1 MRTRYFL
8 SALALAAVFYA
19 CQKEVKQIPVSS
31 VSSSDASSAKTVKTV
46 DPVTISVTG
55 YSALGFSIDIK
66 VTAGKP
72 SGAPS
77 GFFIQWAT
85 AAELAAYTGPVDNAG
100 WPLDTTVF
108 CKASFSGKPSG
119 SRYALKPGKS
129 VTVSIGNLL
138 LDNGASTSCPTY
150 LGCDTE
156 YEFRVFAY
164 ANGCLIKSPWSN
176 ILDARTLPGNCGVG
190 GL

>member
-31 VSSSDASSAKTVKTV
+31 TDVSNACKVKTV

-55 YSALGFSIDIK
+55 SSEVSIDIK
-66 VTAGKP
+66 VTAGK
-72 SGAPS
+72 SGTPS
-77 GFFIQWAT
+77 GFFIQWA
-85 AAELAAYTGPVDNAG
+85 AADQLAAYTGPVDKDG

-108 CKASFSGKPSG
+108 CKASFSGKVSK
-119 SRYALKPGKS
+119 SRYALKQGQS

-138 LDNGASTSCPTY
+138 LDNGASTDCPDN
-150 LGCDTE
+150 LAGCGTE
-156 YEFRVFAY
+156 YVFRAFAY
-164 ANGCLIKSPWSN
+164 ANGSLIKSPWSN
-176 ILDARTLPGNCGVG
+176 LLPTATQVGNCGSG